1 MALAETDGS
10 EPALVSLAAAGVRDL
25 GRTLSAAEV
34 YAVRKALLGSDPGEA
49 VAASMSRDVIVGYVC
64 AGSPVGW
71 GSVGAP
77 GTDTGDG
84 RVAAGTRVMMAVTD
98 HANLTWRSPLA
109 GPNDDRLG
117 LRFPVMTG
125 VYAPDVVAERL
136 GGVPGVVVS
145 SGVVAGVGDDARLT
159 GFEMKMVAARGFE
172 AASSEL
178 VPVAILAAHLGWRV
192 AAAVIVGRHEEGD
205 GL

>member
-1 MALAETDGS
+1 M
-10 EPALVSLAAAGVRDL
+10 VSLAAAGVRDL
-25 GRTLSAAEV
+25 GRALSAAEV

-49 VAASMSRDVIVGYVC
+49 VAAGVSRDVIVGYVC
-64 AGSPVGW
+64 AGSG
-71 GSVGAP
+71 GT
-77 GTDTGDG
+77 GTDKRDG
-84 RVAAGTRVMMAVTD
+84 RVAAETCVVAVAD

-117 LRFPVMTG
+117 PRFPVMTG
-125 VYAPDVVAERL
+125 LYAPDVVAERL
-136 GGVPGVVVS
+136 GGVPGMVVS
-145 SGVVAGVGDDARLT
+145 SGAVAGVGDDARLT

>member
-49 VAASMSRDVIVGYVC
+49 VAAGMSGDVIVGYVC

-71 GSVGAP
+71 ASVGAP
-77 GTDTGDG
+77 DTDTGDG
-84 RVAAGTRVMMAVTD
+84 RVAAGTRVMAVAD

-117 LRFPVMTG
+117 PRFPVMTG
-125 VYAPDVVAERL
+125 VYALDVVAERL

-159 GFEMKMVAARGFE
+159 GFEMKMAAARGFE

-192 AAAVIVGRHEEGD
+192 AAAVIMGRHKEGD